1 MAVQKEQVRY
11 ILDGVHVLLVE
22 DNRSFGDMV
31 GIALDYAGARVTK
44 ATSAREGLSRLATG
58 DVDVLVSD
66 LSMPMEDGLWLIGE
80 VRRNTWFGA
89 LPAILVTGFGSE
101 HFKERAAAEGYD
113 LYVEKPF
120 DVWEFCDTVH
130 QVLRKKNRR

>member
-1 MAVQKEQVRY
+1 MQKEQVRY
-11 ILDGVHVLLVE
+11 TLDGVHILLVE

-31 GIALDYAGARVTK
+31 AIALDYAGARVTK
-44 ATSAREGLSRLATG
+44 SSSAREAIGRLATG
-58 DVDVLVSD
+58 DVDMLVSD
-66 LSMPMEDGLWLIGE
+66 LSMPQEDGLWLIAE

-101 HFKERAAAEGYD
+101 YYRQRAADEGYD

-120 DVWEFCDTVH
+120 DVWEFCDTVY
-130 QVLRKKNRR
+130 QLLRKKNRR